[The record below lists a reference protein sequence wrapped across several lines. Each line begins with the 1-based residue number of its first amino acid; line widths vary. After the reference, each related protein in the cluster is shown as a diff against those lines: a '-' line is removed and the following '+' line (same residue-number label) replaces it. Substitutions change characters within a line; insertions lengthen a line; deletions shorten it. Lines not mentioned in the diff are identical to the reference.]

1 MKRGF
6 LKFRFLVFFA
16 GLDLGSGLLRVG
28 FEVLGLRGVFPGL
41 SLGGVGS
48 RKFFENVREISPF
61 FLCEMVAKLFTKRCL

>member
-16 GLDLGSGLLRVG
+16 GLGLDSGVLRVD
-28 FEVLGLRGVFPGL
+28 FEVLGLQGVFPGL
-41 SLGGVGS
+41 GLGGVGS

-61 FLCEMVAKLFTKRCL
+61 FLCEMVAKRFIK